1 MRRNISKNR
10 TVKSSVSSA
19 SSYREIGDF
28 WDTHDLA
35 DCWDATKEATF
46 DVDISSEVVYCA
58 LEKSLSEK
66 VRTAARKRGVAPDTL
81 VNLWVQ
87 EKLAVQKG

>member
-1 MRRNISKNR
+1 MKKSKAR
-10 TVKSSVSSA
+10 SSVSLA
-19 SSYREIGDF
+19 SSYRAIGDF

-35 DCWDATKEATF
+35 DCWDATKEAEF
-46 DVDISSEVVYCA
+46 EVDISSEVVYFA
-58 LEKSLSEK
+58 LEKSLSRK
-66 VRTAARKRGVAPDTL
+66 VRSAARKRGVAPDTL